1 MQCCVTEGMGHISNS
16 DHNYAEKGFLKVKIS
31 LQNQPQ
37 PKFDF
42 ISLKSKECCIIV
54 AIQDNPLNTASFLTL
69 N

>member
-1 MQCCVTEGMGHISNS
+1 MQKKDS
-16 DHNYAEKGFLKVKIS
+16 KKWKKS

-54 AIQDNPLNTASFLTL
+54 TIQDNPLNTALFLTL
-69 N
+69 H